1 MSGLCGFYGR
11 LQDPT
16 DRAPAALLQAM
27 GLRLPAGN
35 ARSLQTVQYGACG
48 LAVVA
53 PAGGVHLYRRNGLLV
68 ALCGRPWFDSGTDLG
83 EETVAERF
91 AQLWLARGPQAC
103 RALSGAF
110 ALAVIDT
117 LGGQVCLAVDRC
129 GSLPL
134 LYQRTPHGLLFGS
147 SAAAL
152 QAHPDAARELD
163 PQALFHYL
171 YFHMIPA
178 PRTVYEQQ
186 ARLLPGEYL
195 LYRHGKITRDRYW
208 TLDFDEQ
215 QRPPFADLKRR
226 FRGKLEAAVR
236 QAAAPAPAT
245 GKVGAFLSGG
255 TDSSTLAGILCQIGD
270 TRPGTYSIG
279 FDVAGYD
286 EMQYARLAARH
297 FNTDHHE
304 YYVTADDVVAAIPR
318 IAAACDQPFGNS
330 SVVPAY
336 YCAQLSATDGVTRLL
351 AGDGGDELFG
361 GNERYARQAVF
372 ARYERLPSALRQL
385 VLEPLLF
392 GALGAIDAA
401 PLRKARSYIDQA
413 LVDLP
418 ARLETYNLLR
428 RYGPGEMLTTGFLA
442 RIDPGLPQAELD
454 NCYWRARGL
463 SQINRMQALDM
474 RYTLAD
480 NDLPKV
486 RHACALAG
494 VDVAFPF
501 LSDAMLAFSAQL
513 APEAK
518 LRGTQLRYFF
528 KQALRDHL
536 PRAIVRK
543 RKHGFGVPFGHW
555 LQDHA
560 YLRALAYDSLSDL
573 KARRIV
579 RASFID
585 ALTGRLVHEHP
596 AYHGTMVWVLMMLEQ
611 WLRFQQD
618 QYRAVRPLSSNGLA
632 ATAVP

>member
-1 MSGLCGFYGR
+1 MIGLCGFYGR
-11 LQDPT
+11 LQDET
-16 DRAPAALLQAM
+16 DRAPAAILHAM
-27 GLRLPAGN
+27 GMRLASRN
-35 ARSLQTVQYGACG
+35 AASLQTAQYGACG
-48 LAVVA
+48 VAVAA
-53 PAGGVHLYRRNGLLV
+53 PAGGMHLHRRDGLLV
-68 ALCGRPWFDSGTDLG
+68 ALCGTPRLG
-83 EETVAERF
+83 GAGEAVETVAERF

-103 RALSGAF
+103 QALSGAF
-110 ALAVIDT
+110 VLAVVDT

-147 SAAAL
+147 SATAL
-152 QAHPDAARELD
+152 QAHPDAARELA

-178 PRTVYEQQ
+178 PYAAYEQQ

-195 LYRHGKITRDRYW
+195 SYRHGTVTRGRYW
-208 TLDFDEQ
+208 TLAFDEQ
-215 QRPPFADLKRR
+215 HRPPFADLKSR
-226 FRGKLEAAVR
+226 FRGALDAAVR
-236 QAAAPAPAT
+236 QAADLVTPPA
-245 GKVGAFLSGG
+245 KVGAFLSGG
-255 TDSSTLAGILCQIGD
+255 TDSSTLAGLLGQIGNG
-270 TRPGTYSIG
+270 RASTYSIG

-286 EMQYARLAARH
+286 EMYYARLAARH

-304 YYVTADDVVAAIPR
+304 YYVTANDVVAAIPR

-336 YCAQLSATDGVTRLL
+336 YCAQLAAADGATRLL

-361 GNERYARQAVF
+361 GNERYARQALF

-392 GALGAIDAA
+392 GALGNIEAA
-401 PLRKARSYIDQA
+401 PLRKARSYVGQA
-413 LVDLP
+413 LTSMP
-418 ARLETYNLLR
+418 ARLESYNLLR
-428 RYGPGEMLTTGFLA
+428 RYGPGEMLTPEFLS
-442 RIDPGLPQAELD
+442 RIDIGMPQADLD
-454 NCYWRARGL
+454 SCYWQARAL

-480 NDLPKV
+480 SDLPKV
-486 RHACALAG
+486 RQACALAG

-501 LSDAMLAFSAQL
+501 LSDDMLAFSAQL

-518 LRGTQLRYFF
+518 LHGTRLRHFF

-536 PRAIVRK
+536 PRAIVCK
-543 RKHGFGVPFGHW
+543 RKHGFGLPFGPW
-555 LQDHA
+555 LQNHA
-560 YLRALAYDSLSDL
+560 DLRALAYDSLSDL
-573 KARRIV
+573 KRRRIV

-611 WLRFQQD
+611 WLRLQQD
-618 QYRAVRPLSSNGLA
+618 QRGIGQPVSGIAPA
-632 ATAVP
+632 AIPVP

>member
-1 MSGLCGFYGR
+1 MNGLCGFYGR

-16 DRAPAALLQAM
+16 EHAPAAILHAM
-27 GLRLPAGN
+27 AMRMVAGN
-35 ARSLQTVQYGACG
+35 ARFMQTAQVGACG
-48 LAVVA
+48 VAVAAPPGVA
-53 PAGGVHLYRRNGLLV
+53 HLYRRDGLLV
-68 ALCGRPWFDSGTDLG
+68 ALWGAPRLDGG
-83 EETVAERF
+83 AAGAAETVAERF
-91 AQLWLARGPQAC
+91 AQLWAARGPQAC
-103 RALSGAF
+103 CALSGAF
-110 ALAVIDT
+110 ALAVVDT
-117 LGGQVCLAVDRC
+117 LAGKVCLAVDRC

-134 LYQRTPHGLLFGS
+134 LYQRTAHGLLFGS
-147 SAAAL
+147 ASAAL
-152 QAHPDAARELD
+152 QAHPDAAHELD

-178 PRTVYEQQ
+178 PYTAYGQQ
-186 ARLLPGEYL
+186 VRLLPGEYL
-195 LYRHGKITRDRYW
+195 LYRHGQITRDRYW
-208 TLDFDEQ
+208 TLAFDEQ
-215 QRPPFADLKRR
+215 QRPPYTDLKRS
-226 FRGKLEAAVR
+226 FRGTLEAAVR
-236 QAAAPAPAT
+236 QATEPVSRTA
-245 GKVGAFLSGG
+245 KVGAFLSGG
-255 TDSSTLAGILCQIGD
+255 TDSSTLAGVLGQIAD
-270 TRPGTYSIG
+270 ERPGTYSIG

-297 FNTDHHE
+297 FHTDHHE

-336 YCAQLSATDGVTRLL
+336 YCARLAAADGVTRLL

-372 ARYERLPSALRQL
+372 ARYERLPSMVRQL
-385 VLEPLLF
+385 LLEPLLF
-392 GALGAIDAA
+392 GALGSIEAA
-401 PLRKARSYIDQA
+401 PLRKARRYIDQA
-413 LVDLP
+413 LVTMP
-418 ARLETYNLLR
+418 ARLETYNLLH
-428 RYGPGEMLTTGFLA
+428 RYGASDVLTTEFLA
-442 RIDPGLPQAELD
+442 RIDTGLPQAELD
-454 NCYWRARGL
+454 TCYWQARAL

-486 RHACALAG
+486 RQACALAG

-518 LRGTQLRYFF
+518 LHGTRLRYFF

-543 RKHGFGVPFGHW
+543 RKHGFGLPFGHW

-560 YLRALAYDSLSDL
+560 HLRALAYDSLTDL

-585 ALTGRLVHEHP
+585 ALTGRLVLEHP

-611 WLRFQQD
+611 WLRLQQE
-618 QYRAVRPLSSNGLA
+618 QRRAGQPISSSGRA
-632 ATAVP
+632 AITVP